1 MEDNDTRWLLLG
13 LIVVALAAGA
23 WLFRDTWMP
32 SEAPTSAP
40 APRESAATPPAKPLE
55 PLFPIEPLRQR
66 DEGGELMPLP
76 PLNESDEYFE
86 LELLG
91 IFGTRLEALLV
102 DDLLIERTVG
112 SIDNLA
118 RGRVPE
124 RIRPL
129 GRLPGSFLVEPAG
142 EDRFL
147 LSPRNFERY
156 DALVTMF
163 EDASPREMVETY
175 RRFYPLLNQAYRMLG
190 YPDGHF
196 NDRVIEV
203 IDLLLA
209 TPEPEDSVE
218 LVREHVLFAYA
229 DPDLE
234 KLARGQKM
242 LLRMGTENAR
252 RVKAVLSTL
261 RDALTA
267 ASG

>member
-23 WLFRDTWMP
+23 WLFRDAWMP
-32 SEAPTSAP
+32 PETAAPEPVSP
-40 APRESAATPPAKPLE
+40 EPAATLPDKRLE
-55 PLFPIEPLRQR
+55 PLDPVEPLRQR
-66 DEGGELMPLP
+66 DEGGELVPLP
-76 PLNESDEYFE
+76 PLDESDEYFA

-91 IFGTRLEALLV
+91 IFGTQLQSMLVNELLV
-102 DDLLIERTVG
+102 ERTVG
-112 SIDNLA
+112 TVDNLP
-118 RGRVPE
+118 RDRVPE

-129 GRLPGSFLVEPAG
+129 GRLPGSFLVEPDG
-142 EDRFL
+142 EDLFL

-156 DALVTMF
+156 DDLVTMF
-163 EDASPREMVETY
+163 EDASPEEMIATY
-175 RRFYPLLNQAYRMLG
+175 RRFYPLFNEAYRMLG

-209 TPEPEDSVE
+209 TPEPEGPVG

-229 DPDLE
+229 DPELE
-234 KLARGQKM
+234 ALASGQKI
-242 LLRMGTENAR
+242 LVRMGNENAR